1 MEYRSVEKYRASA
14 LACDSDATPPFFF
27 SGIYKRDPQMNLEA
41 RCAGL

>member
-14 LACDSDATPPFFF
+14 LACDSDATPPFF